1 VRNRTVTLLLLLLC
15 GTLATRASVAVF
27 LEEPYG
33 TFGGMNPTG
42 HAAIYLSRVCTASP
56 FSLRRCNQGEQGV
69 VISRYDRVAGF
80 DWIAIPLLPY
90 LYAVDRPD
98 QVPQSVAAE
107 AVAALRD
114 TYRRRKLEEVAPDAE
129 DGSTPRG
136 DWTQLV
142 GEAFDRTIYAFEMQ
156 TTQQQDDAFI
166 QAFNSSVNRRHFNIL
181 FHNCADFVRQAV
193 DFYYPRAIHRSLI
206 VDAGIMTPKQAAKS
220 LVSYSKHHPDL
231 QFSIFVIPQVPG
243 RVPRSKAV
251 RGVLESLV
259 KSKRY
264 AVPLVSVAVLYP
276 VFGGALA
283 VDWLEG
289 GSHFDPRKIAKT
301 ASSPTTPGLIGVEL
315 LSNRVVTDAAAVTEA
330 KNGTN

>member
-15 GTLATRASVAVF
+15 GAVMARASVALF

-42 HAAIYLSRVCTASP
+42 HAAIYLSRVCAASP
-56 FSLRRCNQGEQGV
+56 LSLRRCNPGERGV
-69 VISRYDRVAGF
+69 VISRYDRVAGH

-90 LYAVDRPD
+90 LYAVDQPD
-98 QVPQSVAAE
+98 QVPRSVAPE
-107 AVAALRD
+107 GVAALRD
-114 TYRRRKLEEVAPDAE
+114 AYRRGNLEEIAPDA
-129 DGSTPRG
+129 DNGSTPRG

-156 TTQQQDDAFI
+156 TTQQQDDALI
-166 QAFNSSVNRRHFNIL
+166 QAFNSRVNLRHFNIV
-181 FHNCADFVRQAV
+181 FHYCADFVRQAV
-193 DFYYPRAIHRSLI
+193 DLYYPHAIHRNLI

-220 LVSYSKHHPDL
+220 LMNYCKRHPDL
-231 QFSIFVIPQVPG
+231 QLSIFVIPQVPG
-243 RVPRSKAV
+243 TVPRSSAV

-276 VFGGALA
+276 AVGGALA
-283 VDWLEG
+283 LDWLEG
-289 GSHFDPRKIAKT
+289 GSHFDPRKIAEAANSQT
-301 ASSPTTPGLIGVEL
+301 EPHSIALEL
-315 LSNRVVTDAAAVTEA
+315 QSNRAAGEVSGHAP
-330 KNGTN
+330 

>member
-1 VRNRTVTLLLLLLC
+1 MRNRTVTLLLLLLC
-15 GTLATRASVAVF
+15 GAVMARASVALF

-42 HAAIYLSRVCTASP
+42 HAAIYLSRVCAASP
-56 FSLRRCNQGEQGV
+56 LSLRRCNPGERGV
-69 VISRYDRVAGF
+69 VISRYDRVAGH

-90 LYAVDRPD
+90 LYAVDQPD
-98 QVPQSVAAE
+98 QVPRSVAPE
-107 AVAALRD
+107 GVAALRD
-114 TYRRRKLEEVAPDAE
+114 AYRRGNLEEIAPDA
-129 DGSTPRG
+129 DNGSTPRG

-156 TTQQQDDAFI
+156 TTQQQDDALI
-166 QAFNSSVNRRHFNIL
+166 QAFNSRVNLRHFNIV

-193 DFYYPRAIHRSLI
+193 DLYYPHAIHRNLI

-220 LVSYSKHHPDL
+220 LMNYCKRHPDL
-231 QFSIFVIPQVPG
+231 QLSIFVIPQVPG
-243 RVPRSKAV
+243 TVPRSSAV

-276 VFGGALA
+276 AVGGALA
-283 VDWLEG
+283 LDWLEG
-289 GSHFDPRKIAKT
+289 GSHFDPRKIAEAANSQT
-301 ASSPTTPGLIGVEL
+301 EPHSIALEL
-315 LSNRVVTDAAAVTEA
+315 QSNRAAGEVSGHAP
-330 KNGTN
+330 